1 MNDEQLTNVMIRIT
15 CLLLISTASA
25 FAFAPATTK
34 PHLTQLRQ
42 MFASE
47 APALETVD
55 ADPNNPFESYD
66 ATSPSQKTIA
76 IKDISVGSGS
86 EVVDAKKSSSQLLQL
101 QYTAKLMNSK
111 YSANLKQ
118 FDTPSMVFQSGEQR
132 CLPGLEE
139 GIIGMK
145 VGGRRLVRVPPNK
158 GYGDN
163 WYRGVVP
170 PNSHLE
176 FDVTVVQVASGPV
189 EEFKM
194 KLEQF
199 GVERAI
205 GAAVCL
211 AYLALSPMIE
221 KSGILG

>member
-1 MNDEQLTNVMIRIT
+1 MIR
-15 CLLLISTASA
+15 CAFLLLLSMASA
-25 FAFAPATTK
+25 FSPAQIK
-34 PHLTQLRQ
+34 PHLTQLHQ
-42 MFASE
+42 MFSSE

-55 ADPNNPFESYD
+55 TDPNDPFDSYD
-66 ATSPSQKTIA
+66 ATSSSQKTIA
-76 IKDISVGSGS
+76 IKDIAVGSGS
-86 EVVDAKKSSSQLLQL
+86 EVADATKSGSQLLQL

-111 YSANLKQ
+111 FSANLKQ
-118 FDTPSMVFQSGEQR
+118 FDTPSMVFPTGESR

-158 GYGDN
+158 GYGDS

-170 PNSHLE
+170 PDSHLE

-189 EEFKM
+189 EEFQM

-199 GVERAI
+199 GVERAL
-205 GAAVCL
+205 GAGVCF

-221 KSGILG
+221 KSGVFGN

>member
-1 MNDEQLTNVMIRIT
+1 
-15 CLLLISTASA
+15 
-25 FAFAPATTK
+25 
-34 PHLTQLRQ
+34 

-47 APALETVD
+47 APALEVD
-55 ADPNNPFESYD
+55 AVPNNPFDSYD

-76 IKDISVGSGS
+76 IKDVSVGSGS

-111 YSANLKQ
+111 FSANLKQ
-118 FDTPSMVFQSGEQR
+118 FDTPSMVFQTGEQR

-189 EEFKM
+189 EEFQM

-199 GVERAI
+199 GVERAL

-221 KSGILG
+221 KSGIFG

>member
-1 MNDEQLTNVMIRIT
+1 MIRFT
-15 CLLLISTASA
+15 CLLLLSTASA
-25 FAFAPATTK
+25 FAPVPTR
-34 PHLTQLRQ
+34 PHPTTQLHQ
-42 MFASE
+42 MFSTE

-55 ADPNNPFESYD
+55 TDSNDPFEAYD

-76 IKDISVGSGS
+76 TKDITIGSGS
-86 EVVDAKKSSSQLLQL
+86 EVTDAKITSNPSQLLQL

-111 YSANLKQ
+111 FSANLKQ
-118 FDTPSMVFQSGEQR
+118 FDTPSMVFPTGESR

-158 GYGDN
+158 GYGDS

-170 PNSHLE
+170 PDSHLE
-176 FDVTVVQVASGPV
+176 FDVTVVQVANGPV
-189 EEFKM
+189 EEFQM

-199 GVERAI
+199 GVERAL
-205 GAAVCL
+205 GAGVCL

-221 KSGILG
+221 KSGVFGN

>member
-1 MNDEQLTNVMIRIT
+1 MFRVT
-15 CLLLISTASA
+15 CLLILSTASA
-25 FAFAPATTK
+25 FAPTAIKTSRV
-34 PHLTQLRQ
+34 QLNQ
-42 MFASE
+42 MFSFE
-47 APALETVD
+47 APALETVPD
-55 ADPNNPFESYD
+55 SSDPFESYD

-76 IKDISVGSGS
+76 IKDISLGSGS
-86 EVVDAKKSSSQLLQL
+86 EVSDAKTSDSQLLQL

-111 YSANLKQ
+111 FSANLKQ
-118 FDTPSMVFQSGEQR
+118 FDTPSMVFQTGQQR

-158 GYGDN
+158 GYGAN

-170 PNSHLE
+170 PDSHLE
-176 FDVTVVQVASGPV
+176 FDVTVVNVASGPV
-189 EEFKM
+189 EEFQM

-199 GVERAI
+199 GVERAL

-211 AYLALSPMIE
+211 GYLALSPLIE
-221 KSGILG
+221 KSGIFG